1 MNDEE
6 FMTHIIA
13 EICNYA
19 VDNDMA
25 PDNTLSI
32 IADNIKAL
40 LEISSFNGWIR
51 EGTKLK
57 VWKMPENG
65 VMQ

>member
-1 MNDEE
+1 MNDTD
-6 FMTHIIA
+6 FLTHIIA

-19 VDNDMA
+19 VDNDME
-25 PDNTLSI
+25 PDSTLSI

-51 EGTKLK
+51 
-57 VWKMPENG
+57 
-65 VMQ
+65 